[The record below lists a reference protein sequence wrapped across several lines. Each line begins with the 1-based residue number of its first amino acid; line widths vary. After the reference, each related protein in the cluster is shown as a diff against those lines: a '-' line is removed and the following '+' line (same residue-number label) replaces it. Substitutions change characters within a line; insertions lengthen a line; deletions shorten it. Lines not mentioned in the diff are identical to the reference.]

1 MEEKWIRDPLS
12 AMLAGVAIIGFGLYA
27 VFAAAGVAQW
37 SEWWAYLLISV
48 GFALAV
54 ELPIRM
60 IRRSYRL
67 SGLIFTRL
75 LIGSFFILVGIG
87 GILGFGEWWLA
98 LTIIAFGCTILTFGL
113 WWWLGLGRR

>member
-12 AMLAGVAIIGFGLYA
+12 AILAGVAIVGFGLYA

-48 GFALAV
+48 GFALAI

-67 SGLIFTRL
+67 SGLIFTRML
-75 LIGSFFILVGIG
+75 FGSALIFMGIG
-87 GILGFGEWWLA
+87 GIVGFGKWYLA
-98 LTIIAFGCTILTFGL
+98 IGIVAFGLTILTFGL
-113 WWWLGLGRR
+113 WWWFGLGRR